1 MASYLMNCWYV
12 AAYSREIT
20 RKPLARTLLG
30 EPLVLYRTQGGDPAV
45 LYDRCPHRFAPLS
58 LGKLVGDEIE
68 CGYHGLRFSQA
79 GNCTHNPH
87 SSAIPKAARV
97 RAYPTVE
104 RGGFIWYWPGDGE
117 SADRRLIPEF
127 GFLDDPAHFSVVRG
141 YIHVAC
147 SYQVVVDN
155 LLDLSHTPFLHP
167 QFRSDE
173 VSAEAMLAATTSKLS
188 REESRIFAYR
198 LIQDLPVPAWR
209 REAFDIKSGP
219 VDTRLHMTWFPPALL
234 YFDSGACP
242 KGVPEREG
250 FCAPAAHCITP
261 ETEVTSHY
269 FHASGRN
276 SRLND
281 PEFDTVH
288 LGFLEAA
295 FIGQDEPMLAAV
307 QTRMG
312 TTADLFAIQP
322 VLLPG
327 DGPAVAARRLLNR
340 MITKEVNQAALE
352 KSRPQP
358 NAVEESMRNP

>member
-1 MASYLMNCWYV
+1 MASYLKNCWYV
-12 AAYSREIT
+12 AAYSRDVT

-30 EPLVLYRTQGGDPAV
+30 EPLVLYRTQGGDPTV

-87 SSAIPKAARV
+87 SSGIPKAARV

-104 RGGFIWYWPGDGE
+104 RGGFIWYWPGDVE
-117 SADRRLIPEF
+117 RADRSLIPVFE
-127 GFLDDPAHFSVVRG
+127 FLDDPAHFSVVRG
-141 YIHVAC
+141 YLHVAC

-173 VSAEAMLAATTSKLS
+173 VSAEAMLAATTSKLF

-198 LIQDLPVPAWR
+198 LIEDLPVPAWR
-209 REAFDIKSGP
+209 REAFGIKPGP

-234 YFDSGACP
+234 YFDSGACR

-250 FCAPAAHCITP
+250 FCAPAAHCIRRRP
-261 ETEVTSHY
+261 RRPVIIFMRPRAIVGSMIQSSIRCIRAFWKRRSSAKTSPC
-269 FHASGRN
+269 SPPCKREWV
-276 SRLND
+276 
-281 PEFDTVH
+281 P
-288 LGFLEAA
+288 
-295 FIGQDEPMLAAV
+295 
-307 QTRMG
+307 
-312 TTADLFAIQP
+312 
-322 VLLPG
+322 
-327 DGPAVAARRLLNR
+327 R
-340 MITKEVNQAALE
+340 MIYLRFSPFFLRA
-352 KSRPQP
+352 
-358 NAVEESMRNP
+358 MRRRCRCDGYLTA